1 MYLPSPFLMFLLLET
16 LKLII
21 INKNIPLDERV
32 LAGQTYI
39 KLNGNGAIKRLVLEL
54 EEQLASQYVGE
65 NDENSYE

>member
-1 MYLPSPFLMFLLLET
+1 MKLFKNKYFQETLNYNTLET

-39 KLNGNGAIKRLVLEL
+39 KLNGNGAIK
-54 EEQLASQYVGE
+54 
-65 NDENSYE
+65 D